1 MLIQDL
7 KDFLGILFSLLF
19 LIVDCKF
26 VLSTG
31 LFFFLMYST
40 FK

>member
-19 LIVDCKF
+19 LIVDCNF

-31 LFFFLMYST
+31 LFFF
-40 FK
+40 FNVFNF